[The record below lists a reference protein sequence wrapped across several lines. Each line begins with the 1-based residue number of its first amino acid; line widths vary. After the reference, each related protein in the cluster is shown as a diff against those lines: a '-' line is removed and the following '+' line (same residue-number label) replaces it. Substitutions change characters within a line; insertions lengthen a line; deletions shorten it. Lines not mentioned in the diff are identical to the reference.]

1 MKRIYTELICSA
13 ILLGA
18 GVTTIPAVVHPA
30 TVSAA
35 TTDTGNYGL
44 TNIGTAIV
52 TVRDTGG
59 QIYDASGN
67 PSGKYLPMGSKWK
80 TYTEN
85 TLSSGS
91 YYEIATNEYVKA
103 SDVDLSI
110 NDGASNGIHEN
121 TNYDGVAV
129 TDTDG
134 AAVYDASGNP
144 SGRVLPYGSDW
155 KIGYQI
161 NLAGGTF
168 YEVGSGEFVSAS
180 DVRPY
185 QNTIDYK
192 VNKVITTRAGAPARL
207 YNSNGQLIGSRA
219 LAPNT
224 SWFTDRFSDIGR
236 EGFYRVA
243 TNEYVSDVD
252 IY

>member
-1 MKRIYTELICSA
+1 MKKIYSGLICAA

-18 GVTTIPAVVHPA
+18 GVTTIPEAVHPT

-35 TTDTGNYGL
+35 TNDIGNYGL
-44 TNIGTAIV
+44 TNIGTAVV
-52 TVRDTGG
+52 TMKDTGG

-67 PSGKYLPMGSKWK
+67 PTGRTLPMGSKWK
-80 TYTEN
+80 TSTEN

-91 YYEIATNEYVKA
+91 YYKVATNEYVKA

-110 NDGASNGIHEN
+110 SDGASDGTHEN
-121 TNYDGVAV
+121 TNYNGVAV
-129 TDTDG
+129 TNING
-134 AAVYDASGNP
+134 ATIYSDSGSP
-144 SGRVLPYGSDW
+144 IGKTLPYGSDW

-185 QNTIDYK
+185 QNTINYK
-192 VNKVITTRAGAPARL
+192 VSRVITTRSGAPARL
-207 YNSNGQLIGSRA
+207 YDSNGQLIGSRA

-224 SWFTDRFSDIGR
+224 SWYTDRFSDIGMM
-236 EGFYRVA
+236 GFYRVA
-243 TNEYVSDVD
+243 TNEYVSDAD